1 MGARE
6 SVTRFILGQPSG
18 STSLQKGAPP
28 ADEFKTFLD
37 TTIRRGGVA
46 AQHAQVLRDGL
57 DRAVNDQQLYG
68 PMASMIEKASS
79 TGGLVGINDYG
90 IKGRRQYAAER
101 RRLLDLYS
109 IVMNNGDVRTATL
122 HLRNEIFRRGL
133 EWEPAFEFK
142 CDRCDKEYSA
152 RGAKRIKFSC
162 HCAEEEGLYV
172 DEDGRSIEMEVEEG
186 SSEKR
191 GYPLRRPSPHEIS
204 KFDKFLDHANYFG
217 QSLESILRQCE
228 DDINVV
234 DDGFIY
240 FRCKYEL
247 ADHEIERAAKDP
259 FNPEFSPDRE
269 VMQIFRLDPTLMEF
283 DMDDRGIPGQAHHLC
298 IFHRDSLMDVPMGEG
313 WDVEWKGI
321 CVTCGLRTYPVYYK
335 YSEQQASAYG
345 PGRAKELYLIED
357 EVIHW
362 SRYSPTETYGF
373 PPVLSVYEKA
383 MTLIGMDRY
392 LYDYFYERRVPQGVV
407 TVVTDDT
414 AAFNATKN
422 EVEARMQQDPHYIP
436 WMAIASKSGQGRM
449 EFVRFAYSLDE
460 LDYLPVR
467 DEIRE
472 RISGIYG
479 VSQIWMQSTE
489 GVGGLNNESQQLTV
503 MSRVVE
509 GAQRSYHTDVFPKL
523 QRILKIGDWHL
534 KIRTPEETSELVEI
548 QIMQAKAS
556 VAQTMQ
562 GMGFGID
569 YDSETEEF
577 SYNGRVLSMEDQAKA
592 QTEASSPFGGGTPP
606 GGGGMAPPGGGGM
619 APPQQGMAQSQQGMA
634 QLGQG
639 VQQPLP
645 QEQLDPQQ
653 PAKGQAQMAEQS
665 REIPDP
671 YGR

>member
-1 MGARE
+1 MGVRD
-6 SVTRFILGQPSG
+6 SVAKFIWGQPG
-18 STSLQKGAPP
+18 GASPQAAAP
-28 ADEFKTFLD
+28 DEFRSFLD
-37 TTIRRGGVA
+37 TTIRRGGAVA
-46 AQHAQVLRDGL
+46 HHAQTVKDTL
-57 DRAVNDQQLYG
+57 DRASNDQRLYG
-68 PMASMIEKASS
+68 PMASMIEKA
-79 TGGLVGINDYG
+79 TAMGGLVGINDYG

-101 RRLLDLYS
+101 RRLLDLYA

-142 CDRCDKEYSA
+142 CDRCDQEYTAKE
-152 RGAKRIKFSC
+152 AKRAKFVC
-162 HCAEEEGLYV
+162 HCNEDEGLHV
-172 DEDGRSIEMEVEEG
+172 DGDGRPLNRDMPEER
-186 SSEKR
+186 EPW
-191 GYPLRRPSPHEIS
+191 PLRRPSARQIQR
-204 KFDKFLDHANYFG
+204 FDRFLDHANYFG
-217 QSLESILRQCE
+217 QSLEAILRQCE
-228 DDINVV
+228 DDINIV

-247 ADHEIERAAKDP
+247 ADHEIALAREDP
-259 FNPEFSPDRE
+259 FNDDFAPDRE
-269 VMQIFRLDPTLMEF
+269 VMQIFRLDPTLVEF
-283 DMDDRGIPGQAHHLC
+283 DMDDRGVPGQAHHIC
-298 IFHRDSLMDVPMGEG
+298 VFHRDAILDVPMGEG

-321 CVTCGLRTYPVYYK
+321 CPDCGLRTYPVYYK

-345 PGRAKELYLIED
+345 PGRAKVLYLVED

-373 PPVLSVYEKA
+373 PPVLSIYEKA

-392 LYDYFYERRVPQGVV
+392 LYDYFYERKVPQGVV

-414 AAFNATKN
+414 VAFNATKN

-489 GVGGLNNESQQLTV
+489 GIGGLNNESQQLTV

-523 QRILKIGDWHL
+523 QRALKVSDWNL
-534 KIRTPEETSELVEI
+534 KIRTPEETSELVEV
-548 QIMQAKAS
+548 QILQAKAS
-556 VAQTMQ
+556 VAQTFQ
-562 GMGFGID
+562 GMGFGVEW
-569 YDSETEEF
+569 DSESEEF
-577 SYNGRVLSMEDQAKA
+577 TFTGRVLSMEEQQKA
-592 QTEASSPFGGGTPP
+592 QTAGASPFGGGGFGGP
-606 GGGGMAPPGGGGM
+606 GGGSMPG
-619 APPQQGMAQSQQGMA
+619 AQSQQA
-634 QLGQG
+634 QAAAGNG
-639 VQQPLP
+639 VEQPVP
-645 QEQLDPQQ
+645 EEQADPQQ
-653 PAKGQAQMAEQS
+653 PAKGQAQMADQAG
-665 REIPDP
+665 EIPDP